1 MHAGDSSVRSLFLK
15 TMLMKKILVPTDLS
29 PIAELGL
36 KLAVE
41 IAKRS
46 DAVISLVNFT
56 RHPIGESFSATGDI
70 NLKVDE
76 EANLYT
82 VQLLHAT
89 KQKMEDLAARYSIGN
104 VMIASSIVDD
114 DFKSGIDDY
123 LKSENI
129 DLIVMGTSGE
139 ENITEVFTGNHTEQA
154 IMVSSCPVISVRDG
168 FRIEQ
173 FSNIVAAVDI
183 IPGNE
188 SARGLETLR
197 LLAKYF
203 DSHIHLVHV
212 HDTASDNKIIESE
225 YFNQMARIANLENYS
240 VTILEGNDAAE
251 RIIDFARQVSAG
263 LITVLK
269 NSGSGFRIFSHH
281 FSDRVVKEV
290 GRPVFTVNLHNT

>member
-1 MHAGDSSVRSLFLK
+1 
-15 TMLMKKILVPTDLS
+15 MKKILVPTDLS

-56 RHPIGESFSATGDI
+56 SHPIGESFSATGDI

-89 KQKMEDLAARYSIGN
+89 KQKMENLAARYSIGN

-114 DFKSGIDDY
+114 DFKSGIDEY
-123 LKSENI
+123 LKNENI

-139 ENITEVFTGNHTEQA
+139 ENVAELFTGNHTEQA

-173 FSNIVAAVDI
+173 FSNIVVAVDI
-183 IPGNE
+183 IPGTE

-212 HDTASDNKIIESE
+212 HDTASDNRIIESE
-225 YFNQMARIANLENYS
+225 YFTQMARIANLENYS
-240 VTILEGNDAAE
+240 VTVLEGNDPAE

-263 LITVLK
+263 LIAVMK
-269 NSGSGFRIFSHH
+269 NSGSGFRILSHH

>member
-1 MHAGDSSVRSLFLK
+1 
-15 TMLMKKILVPTDLS
+15 MKKILVPTDLS

-114 DFKSGIDDY
+114 DFKSGIDEY
-123 LKSENI
+123 LKNENI

-139 ENITEVFTGNHTEQA
+139 ENITELFTGNHTEQA

-183 IPGNE
+183 ISGNE

-212 HDTASDNKIIESE
+212 HDTSSDNKVIESE

-240 VTILEGNDAAE
+240 VTILEGNDPAE

-269 NSGSGFRIFSHH
+269 NSGSGFRLFSHH

>member
-1 MHAGDSSVRSLFLK
+1 
-15 TMLMKKILVPTDLS
+15 MKKILVPTDLS

-56 RHPIGESFSATGDI
+56 RHPLGESFSATGDI
-70 NLKVDE
+70 NMKVDDE
-76 EANLYT
+76 TNLYT

-89 KQKMEDLAARYSIGN
+89 KQKMEELAARYSIGN

-114 DFKSGIDDY
+114 DFKSGIDEY
-123 LKSENI
+123 LKTEEI

-139 ENITEVFTGNHTEQA
+139 ENVTEVFTGNHTEQA

-212 HDTASDNKIIESE
+212 HDTSSDNEVMQTE
-225 YFNQMARIANLENYS
+225 YFNQMAKIANLENYS
-240 VTILEGNDAAE
+240 VTILEGNDPAE

-263 LITVLK
+263 LVTVLK
-269 NSGSGFRIFSHH
+269 NSGSGFRLFSNH

>member
-1 MHAGDSSVRSLFLK
+1 
-15 TMLMKKILVPTDLS
+15 MKKILVPTDLS
-29 PIAELGL
+29 PVAELGL

-114 DFKSGIDDY
+114 DFKSGIDEY
-123 LKSENI
+123 LKTESI

-139 ENITEVFTGNHTEQA
+139 ENVTELFTGNHTEQA

-168 FRIEQ
+168 FRIDQ

-240 VTILEGNDAAE
+240 VTILEGNDPAE

>member
-1 MHAGDSSVRSLFLK
+1 
-15 TMLMKKILVPTDLS
+15 MKKILVPTDLS

-56 RHPIGESFSATGDI
+56 RHPLGESFSATGDI
-70 NLKVDE
+70 NMKVDD

-89 KQKMEDLAARYSIGN
+89 KQKMEELAARYSIGN

-114 DFKSGIDDY
+114 DFKSGIDEY
-123 LKSENI
+123 LKTEEI

-139 ENITEVFTGNHTEQA
+139 ENVTEVFTGNHTEQA

-212 HDTASDNKIIESE
+212 HDTSSDNEVMQTE
-225 YFNQMARIANLENYS
+225 YFNQMAKIANLENYS
-240 VTILEGNDAAE
+240 VTILEGNDPAE

-263 LITVLK
+263 LVTVLK
-269 NSGSGFRIFSHH
+269 NSGSGFRLFSNH

>member
-1 MHAGDSSVRSLFLK
+1 
-15 TMLMKKILVPTDLS
+15 MKKILVPTDLS
-29 PIAELGL
+29 PVAELGL

-114 DFKSGIDDY
+114 DFKSGIDEY
-123 LKSENI
+123 LKTESI

-139 ENITEVFTGNHTEQA
+139 ENVTELFTGNHTEQA

-168 FRIEQ
+168 FRIDQ

-188 SARGLETLR
+188 SARGFETLR

-240 VTILEGNDAAE
+240 VTILEGNDPAE

>member
-1 MHAGDSSVRSLFLK
+1 
-15 TMLMKKILVPTDLS
+15 MKKILVPTDLS

-46 DAVISLVNFT
+46 DAVISMVNFT

-104 VMIASSIVDD
+104 VMIAASIVDD
-114 DFKSGIDDY
+114 DFKSGIDEY
-123 LKSENI
+123 LKNENI

-139 ENITEVFTGNHTEQA
+139 ENITELFTGNHTEQA

-183 IPGNE
+183 ISGNE

-212 HDTASDNKIIESE
+212 HDTSSDNKVIESE

-240 VTILEGNDAAE
+240 VTILEGNDPAE

-269 NSGSGFRIFSHH
+269 NSGSGFRLFSHH

>member
-1 MHAGDSSVRSLFLK
+1 
-15 TMLMKKILVPTDLS
+15 MKKILVPTDLS

-114 DFKSGIDDY
+114 DFKSGIDEY
-123 LKSENI
+123 LKNENI

-139 ENITEVFTGNHTEQA
+139 ENITELFTGNHTEQA

-183 IPGNE
+183 ISGNE

-212 HDTASDNKIIESE
+212 HDTSSDNKVIE
-225 YFNQMARIANLENYS
+225 F
-240 VTILEGNDAAE
+240 
-251 RIIDFARQVSAG
+251 IDG
-263 LITVLK
+263 C
-269 NSGSGFRIFSHH
+269 IFSVD
-281 FSDRVVKEV
+281 S
-290 GRPVFTVNLHNT
+290 

>member
-1 MHAGDSSVRSLFLK
+1 
-15 TMLMKKILVPTDLS
+15 MKKILVPTDLS

-114 DFKSGIDDY
+114 DFKSGIDEY

-139 ENITEVFTGNHTEQA
+139 ENVKEIFTGNHTEQA

-212 HDTASDNKIIESE
+212 HDTASDNRIVESE
-225 YFNQMARIANLENYS
+225 YFNQMARIANLENFS
-240 VTILEGNDAAE
+240 ITILEGNDPAE

-269 NSGSGFRIFSHH
+269 NSGNGFRIFSHH

>member
-1 MHAGDSSVRSLFLK
+1 
-15 TMLMKKILVPTDLS
+15 MKKILVPTDLS
-29 PIAELGL
+29 PVAELGL

-104 VMIASSIVDD
+104 VLIASSIVDD
-114 DFKSGIDDY
+114 DFKSGIDEY

-129 DLIVMGTSGE
+129 DIIVMGTSGE
-139 ENITEVFTGNHTEQA
+139 ENVKELFTGNHTEQA

-173 FSNIVAAVDI
+173 FSNIVVAVDI
-183 IPGNE
+183 ISGNE

-203 DSHIHLVHV
+203 DSHVHLVHV
-212 HDTASDNKIIESE
+212 HDTASDSKIIKSE
-225 YFNQMARIANLENYS
+225 YFKNMANIANLENYS
-240 VTILEGNDAAE
+240 ITILEGNDPAK

-269 NSGSGFRIFSHH
+269 NSGSGFRLFSHH

>member
-1 MHAGDSSVRSLFLK
+1 
-15 TMLMKKILVPTDLS
+15 MKKILVPTDLS

-82 VQLLHAT
+82 VQLLQAT

-114 DFKSGIDDY
+114 DFKSGIDEY
-123 LKSENI
+123 LKNENI

-139 ENITEVFTGNHTEQA
+139 ENITELFTGNHTEQA

-183 IPGNE
+183 ISGNE

-212 HDTASDNKIIESE
+212 HDTSSDNKVIESE

-240 VTILEGNDAAE
+240 VTILEGNDPAE

-269 NSGSGFRIFSHH
+269 NSGSGFRLFSHH

>member
-1 MHAGDSSVRSLFLK
+1 
-15 TMLMKKILVPTDLS
+15 MKKLLVPTDLS

-56 RHPIGESFSATGDI
+56 RHPLGESFSATGDI
-70 NLKVDE
+70 NMKVDD

-89 KQKMEDLAARYSIGN
+89 KQKMEELATRYSIGN

-114 DFKSGIDDY
+114 DFKSGIDEY
-123 LKSENI
+123 LKTEEI

-139 ENITEVFTGNHTEQA
+139 ENVTEVFTGNHTEQA

-212 HDTASDNKIIESE
+212 HDTSSDNEVMQTE
-225 YFNQMARIANLENYS
+225 YFNQMAKIANLENYS
-240 VTILEGNDAAE
+240 VTILEGNDPAE

-263 LITVLK
+263 LVTVLK
-269 NSGSGFRIFSHH
+269 NSGNGFRLFSNH